1 MKTLIKN
8 EFRQTRKTLLIWL
21 GIMLLLCGFCY
32 FELLSLKDSLDE
44 MARTVGQFPR
54 LIMIMFGV
62 KGDLTTA
69 LGWYACIYFW
79 EGLLAFAYAISL
91 GLSCVAREKKFGT
104 SEYLFTKPVERKTI
118 VLAKVIVS
126 AVNLLVFALFS
137 GVCNYFTI
145 VLPLGGLDQPGAV
158 LSTTMGMFFTQLL
171 FFALG
176 LLFASLFKSYKA
188 AVRAGTVF
196 VLAAYVL
203 AFTAEYTG
211 NRFLD
216 YLTPLRYYDVYEVA
230 LNGVY
235 LSYIVLLG
243 TCCIMRIVAFMRYC
257 LRKTVIFGWG
267 KSGLA
272 DLAQHLRF
280 ALSIVPLEIVSR
292 RVANGAVTGLWNIAF
307 SVPEHRLDDFVISSQ
322 FP

>member
-1 MKTLIKN
+1 
-8 EFRQTRKTLLIWL
+8 
-21 GIMLLLCGFCY
+21 
-32 FELLSLKDSLDE
+32 

-137 GVCNYFTI
+137 GVCNYFTSVFLWAVWI
-145 VLPLGGLDQPGAV
+145 SGSGAFHNSGNVLY
-158 LSTTMGMFFTQLL
+158 QLL
-171 FFALG
+171 FFALA
-176 LLFASLFKSYKA
+176 LLLCQPFQSYKA

-235 LSYIVLLG
+235 LSYIVLTVL
-243 TCCIMRIVAFMRYC
+243 IVGACVMVSTRRWK
-257 LRKTVIFGWG
+257 LRE
-267 KSGLA
+267 L
-272 DLAQHLRF
+272 
-280 ALSIVPLEIVSR
+280 
-292 RVANGAVTGLWNIAF
+292 
-307 SVPEHRLDDFVISSQ
+307 
-322 FP
+322 